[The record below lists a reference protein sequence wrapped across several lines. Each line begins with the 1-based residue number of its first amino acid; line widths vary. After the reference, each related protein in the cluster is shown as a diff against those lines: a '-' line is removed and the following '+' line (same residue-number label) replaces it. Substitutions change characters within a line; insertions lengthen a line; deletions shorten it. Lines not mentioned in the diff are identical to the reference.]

1 MGLWDPQNR
10 DPRQKSPPR
19 PRNGVLVWLIITPRR
34 VGVLIS
40 GKYICKTGEA
50 ARGVAWQC
58 GGGEAEALAAS
69 WQRGS
74 PHRTHCAYAEE
85 DDEVVGGEWA
95 ATMGVYSKGR
105 W

>member
-1 MGLWDPQNR
+1 MYVKR
-10 DPRQKSPPR
+10 ARQ
-19 PRNGVLVWLIITPRR
+19 LVASHGS
-34 VGVLIS
+34 VA
-40 GKYICKTGEA
+40 A
-50 ARGVAWQC
+50 AR
-58 GGGEAEALAAS
+58 LKR